1 MIIVSSVKKEM
12 EVGIMIVHRLSFMG
26 DTVTENRLNPTKEES
41 SEVGNTTEKLNGNK
55 HTCVAQL
62 VEQ

>member
-12 EVGIMIVHRLSFMG
+12 EVGIIIVHRLSFMG

-41 SEVGNTTEKLNGNK
+41 IEVGSTTERLNGSNNGF
-55 HTCVAQL
+55 L
-62 VEQ
+62 V